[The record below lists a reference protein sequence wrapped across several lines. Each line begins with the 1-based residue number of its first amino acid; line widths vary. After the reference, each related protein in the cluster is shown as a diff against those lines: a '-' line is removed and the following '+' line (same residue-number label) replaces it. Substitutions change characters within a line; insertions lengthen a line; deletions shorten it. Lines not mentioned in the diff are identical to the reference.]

1 LNSSK
6 ALKSSLF
13 WLSLLLAMLV
23 SNFFYQTT
31 YPLIFVGAALAL
43 GLSGLTIWS
52 GSRISGS
59 VVPVKLMV
67 VAGVAAFMYAQ
78 ALDVAYSLA
87 FAPMGN
93 RFDMPIEVLV
103 FGLLFWVFAVIART
117 FIFRPQQQK

>member
-6 ALKSSLF
+6 ALKGSLF
-13 WLSLLLAMLV
+13 WLSLLLAMLA

-31 YPLIFVGAALAL
+31 YPLIFVGTALAL

-103 FGLLFWVFAVIART
+103 LGILFWVFAVIART
-117 FIFRPQQQK
+117 FVFRPQQQK

>member
-1 LNSSK
+1 
-6 ALKSSLF
+6 
-13 WLSLLLAMLV
+13 MLI

-31 YPLIFVGAALAL
+31 YPLIFVGTALAL
-43 GLSGLTIWS
+43 GLSGLSVWS

-103 FGLLFWVFAVIART
+103 FGLLFWIFAVIART
-117 FIFRPQQQK
+117 FVSRPQQQK

>member
-1 LNSSK
+1 
-6 ALKSSLF
+6 
-13 WLSLLLAMLV
+13 LLLAMLA

-103 FGLLFWVFAVIART
+103 FSLLFWVFAVIART
-117 FIFRPQQQK
+117 FVFRPQQQK

>member
-13 WLSLLLAMLV
+13 WLSLLLAMLA

-31 YPLIFVGAALAL
+31 YPLIFAGTALAL

-103 FGLLFWVFAVIART
+103 FGLLFWIFAVIARA
-117 FIFRPQQQK
+117 FVFRPQQQK